1 MLKNYTRRK
10 DKMLLCIITV
20 TITITIIIII
30 ITVIINL
37 IYIASISLTFKCI
50 ETTCISINIRYK
62 CIYKSGILM
71 CFEWAHNTARN

>member
-1 MLKNYTRRK
+1 
-10 DKMLLCIITV
+10 MLLSIITV